1 MVSVYHLCNDRIL
14 FDLVSVR
21 GVLPDFNL
29 FALEIHEQL
38 ENAEILAHYA
48 NLLLLLGEGQLRIEL
63 SSVRLL
69 ELDGE
74 LGDVRICDSVRL
86 DLAEDKVAILGY
98 HSAEHVL
105 HARFVL
111 LNPKDGVEVAVL
123 HW

>member
-14 FDLVSVR
+14 FDLVGVR

-48 NLLLLLGEGQLRIEL
+48 NLLLLLGEGQLQIEL

-105 HARFVL
+105 DARIVL
-111 LNPKDGVEVAVL
+111 LDPKD
-123 HW
+123 